1 MTKLDQEIENYS
13 LSQKEWNQIIMIQ
26 NLLKVYKIYIIK
38 FLYIKFY
45 ILLILFYNLEFWTSN
60 Y

>member
-13 LSQKEWNQIIMIQ
+13 LSQEEWNQIIMIQ

-45 ILLILFYNLEFWTSN
+45 ILLILFYNLEF
-60 Y
+60 